1 MLPDGNAGGHQT
13 VPCSSSILTDDSVFI
28 QASIER
34 KDFAACAFCFMAST
48 TLRKLTGIGKYT
60 GEMAE
65 WLAAR
70 GHEVRV
76 VTAPPYYPA
85 WRVRSDFS
93 AWKYSVES
101 GPIKVYRCPLYVPE
115 QPSALS
121 RLLHLSSFML
131 SSFPVM
137 LKQVVWRPHVVLA
150 IEPAYFCTF
159 ASLLTA
165 YLASAVSWLHVQDF
179 EIDAAFDMGF
189 IYDTEPIPR
198 LVYRM
203 ESTIMRRF
211 TRVSTVSPRMMAQL
225 RQKHVDYDKTFLFPN
240 WVDISVVHPL
250 DRTSTLRTRLGLTA
264 GKVVLLYSGNMGMK
278 QGLELLPVLAQWF
291 APDPRVHFIFC
302 GDGALRPRMEQ
313 SVAGLKN
320 VTMLPLQSAASLN
333 DLLNAAD
340 IHLLPQ
346 RADAADLVMPSKL
359 TGMLASGRPI
369 VATAARGTQVAL
381 AIEGCGLA
389 VEPGDM
395 AGVISAIDTLVG
407 SANLRREMGA
417 NARLHAVE
425 HLGKDRV
432 LGRFEQELKHLI
444 RRR

>member
-1 MLPDGNAGGHQT
+1 MR
-13 VPCSSSILTDDSVFI
+13 ILLHGINYSP
-28 QASIER
+28 E
-34 KDFAACAFCFMAST
+34 
-48 TLRKLTGIGKYT
+48 LTGIGKYT

-65 WLAAR
+65 WLADR

-76 VTAPPYYPA
+76 ITAPPYYPA
-85 WRVRSDFS
+85 WRVREDFS
-93 AWKYSVES
+93 AWKYQVEK
-101 GPIKVYRCPLYVPE
+101 GQIKVYRCPLFVPE
-115 QPSALS
+115 RPSAFS
-121 RLLHLSSFML
+121 RLLHLSSFTL
-131 SSFPVM
+131 SSLPVM
-137 LKQVVWRPHVVLA
+137 LRQIAWRPEVALTV
-150 IEPAYFCTF
+150 EPAFFCTF
-159 ASLLTA
+159 ATLLTA
-165 YLASAVSWLHVQDF
+165 LFSGSISWLHVQDF

-189 IYDTEPIPR
+189 LHDSGPVTSM
-198 LVYRM
+198 VYRI
-203 ESTIMRRF
+203 ESLIMRQF
-211 TRVSTVSPRMMAQL
+211 SRVSTVSPRMFSQL
-225 RQKHVDYDKTFLFPN
+225 QQKGVDYEKAVLFPN
-240 WVDISVVHPL
+240 WVDISVVHPM
-250 DRTSTLRTRLGLTA
+250 DRTSALRSRLGLTA

-313 SVAGLKN
+313 SIAGLSN
-320 VTMLPLQSAASLN
+320 VTMLPLQPASSLN

-359 TGMLASGRPI
+359 TGMLASGRPVI
-369 VATAARGTQVAL
+369 ATAGKGTQVAT
-381 AIEGCGLA
+381 AVEGCGIA

-395 AGVISAIDTLVG
+395 AGVIEAVSTLVG
-407 SANLRREMGA
+407 SPSLRREMGA

-432 LGRFEQELKHLI
+432 LERFERELKALT

>member
-1 MLPDGNAGGHQT
+1 MLHGINYSP
-13 VPCSSSILTDDSVFI
+13 
-28 QASIER
+28 E
-34 KDFAACAFCFMAST
+34 
-48 TLRKLTGIGKYT
+48 LTGIGKYT

-65 WLAAR
+65 WLAER

-93 AWKYSVES
+93 SWKYQVEQ
-101 GPIKVYRCPLYVPE
+101 GPIKVYRCPLFVPE
-115 QPSALS
+115 KPSAFT
-121 RLLHLSSFML
+121 RLLHLSSFTL
-131 SSFPVM
+131 SSLPVM
-137 LKQVVWRPHVVLA
+137 LRQVAWRPDVALTV
-150 IEPAYFCTF
+150 EPAFFCTL
-159 ASLLTA
+159 ATLLT
-165 YLASAVSWLHVQDF
+165 SAFTGSVSWLHVQDF

-189 IYDTEPIPR
+189 LHDAGPVTKF
-198 LVYRM
+198 VYNLERH
-203 ESTIMRRF
+203 IMRRF
-211 TRVSTVSPRMMAQL
+211 SRVSTVSPRMIAQL
-225 RQKHVDYDKTFLFPN
+225 QQKGVDYEKAILFPN
-240 WVDISVVHPL
+240 WVDINVVHPME
-250 DRTSTLRTRLGLTA
+250 RTSTLRSRLGLTA

-313 SVAGLKN
+313 SVAGLSN
-320 VTMLPLQSAASLN
+320 VTMLPLQPASSLN

-340 IHLLPQ
+340 VHLLPQ

-359 TGMLASGRPI
+359 TGMLASGRPVI
-369 VATAARGTQVAL
+369 ATAGKGTQVAT
-381 AIEGCGLA
+381 AVDGCGIA

-395 AGVISAIDTLVG
+395 AGVIEAVSTLVG
-407 SANLRREMGA
+407 SASLRREMGA

-432 LGRFEQELKHLI
+432 LERFERELKALT

>member
-1 MLPDGNAGGHQT
+1 MR
-13 VPCSSSILTDDSVFI
+13 ILLHGINFSP
-28 QASIER
+28 E
-34 KDFAACAFCFMAST
+34 
-48 TLRKLTGIGKYT
+48 LTGIGKYT

-65 WLAAR
+65 WLAER

-85 WRVRSDFS
+85 WRVRADFS
-93 AWKYSVES
+93 AWKYQVEQ
-101 GPIKVYRCPLYVPE
+101 GPIKVYRCPLFVPE
-115 QPSALS
+115 KPSAFT

-137 LKQVVWRPHVVLA
+137 MRQIAWRPEVALTV
-150 IEPAYFCTF
+150 EPAFFCTVSTLIT
-159 ASLLTA
+159 SLL
-165 YLASAVSWLHVQDF
+165 SGSVSWLHVQDF
-179 EIDAAFDMGF
+179 EIDAAFEMGF
-189 IYDTEPIPR
+189 VHDSGPVTK
-198 LVYRM
+198 LVYNFERV
-203 ESTIMRRF
+203 IMRRF
-211 TRVSTVSPRMMAQL
+211 NRVSTVSPRMIAQL
-225 RQKHVDYDKTFLFPN
+225 QQKGVDYEKAILFPN
-240 WVDISVVHPL
+240 WVDISVVHPM
-250 DRTSTLRTRLGLTA
+250 DRTSTLRSRLGLTA

-278 QGLELLPVLAQWF
+278 QGLELLPMLAQWF

-313 SVAGLKN
+313 SVAGLPN
-320 VTMLPLQSAASLN
+320 VTMLPLQPASSLN

-359 TGMLASGRPI
+359 TGMLASGRPVI
-369 VATAARGTQVAL
+369 ATAGKGTQVAT
-381 AIEGCGLA
+381 AVEGCGIA

-395 AGVISAIDTLVG
+395 AGVIEAVSTLVG
-407 SANLRREMGA
+407 SASLRREMGA

-432 LGRFEQELKHLI
+432 LERFERELKALT